1 MHNTNKNAYSDA
13 LHYINDI
20 IIICVAYV
28 ISYFIASLF
37 VPLLPI
43 RSYVWLGIFFVPL
56 WLFSMSRL
64 GMYEYTTFKYID
76 RVFKNIVFSAALAV
90 FFTTSMV
97 FFLKTNCISKEL
109 MLVYFGVVTL
119 FLALSHLF
127 ILYRN
132 RTNPN
137 YNVKNIIVVGEDRFT
152 RKLLYFL
159 NKTNLKTNVI
169 VIATMD
175 EIDNIIQISKD
186 RAVDEVYFT
195 VSTDRVHLI
204 RPYVHFF
211 EEMGITVN
219 VAVNLFP
226 INGARAF
233 CSAIGTVPVV
243 VYHTVCLNQHQL
255 FVKRVIDIMGACVG
269 ILITGLIS
277 IVIVP
282 LIKLDSKGPVFFKQ
296 DRVGVNGRIFKLYKF
311 RSMTVDAEQKK
322 AELAAQNEMNGNM
335 FKMKNDPRVT
345 KVGKFLRATSLDEF
359 PQFFNVLK
367 GNMSL
372 VGTRPP
378 TVDEVQ
384 GYQNWHRKRISI
396 KPGITGMWQVSGR
409 SEITDF
415 DEIVGLDI
423 QYIRNWNFF
432 LDIKILFKTV
442 WVMLARKGAM

>member
-20 IIICVAYV
+20 AIICIAYV
-28 ISYFIASLF
+28 LSYVITSLF
-37 VPLLPI
+37 VPLLPM
-43 RSYVWLGIFFVPL
+43 RSYIWLCIFFVPL
-56 WLFSMSRL
+56 WLFSMSRK

-76 RVFKNIVFSAALAV
+76 RVVRNIVYSAALAV

-97 FFLKTNCISKEL
+97 FFLKANCISKEL
-109 MLVYFGVVTL
+109 MLVYFGIATL
-119 FLALSHLF
+119 LLAFSHLF

-132 RTNPN
+132 RINPN
-137 YNVKNIIVVGEDRFT
+137 YNVKNIMIVGENKYT
-152 RKLLYFL
+152 KKLLYFL
-159 NKTNLKTNVI
+159 NKTNLKTNI
-169 VIATMD
+169 IAIATME
-175 EIDNIIQISKD
+175 EIEEMINVAKE

-195 VSTDRVHLI
+195 VSTERVHLI
-204 RPYVHFF
+204 KPHVHFF

-219 VAVNLFP
+219 IAVNLFQM
-226 INGARAF
+226 NSARAF
-233 CSAIGTVPVV
+233 SSAIGTVPVV
-243 VYHTVCLNQHQL
+243 VCHSVCLNQHQL
-255 FVKRVIDIMGACVG
+255 FVKRVIDIVGALVG
-269 ILITGLIS
+269 IAITALLS
-277 IVIVP
+277 IIIVP
-282 LIKLDSKGPVFFKQ
+282 MIKLDSKGPILFKQ
-296 DRVGVNGRIFKLYKF
+296 NRVGVNGRIFQLYKF

-322 AELAAQNEMNGNM
+322 AELAAQNEMSGGM

-345 KVGKFLRATSLDEF
+345 RVGKFLRATSLDEF
-359 PQFFNVLK
+359 PQFLNVLK
-367 GNMSL
+367 GDMSL

-378 TVDEVQ
+378 TVDEVA